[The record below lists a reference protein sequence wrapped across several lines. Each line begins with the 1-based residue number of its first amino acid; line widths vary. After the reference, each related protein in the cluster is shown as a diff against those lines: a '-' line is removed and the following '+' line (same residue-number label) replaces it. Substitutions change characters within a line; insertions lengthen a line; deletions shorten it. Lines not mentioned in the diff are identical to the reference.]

1 MKTRR
6 FLGWVAMATMVLST
20 GCSSDEVVNDY
31 SPENA
36 IQFGTYVGRDAES
49 RGHVS
54 SISKLASD
62 GFGVFAYYTAQSAF
76 DEKTDATPNFMY
88 NQQVKSTTSG
98 ATETNLEEGKKG
110 WSGEWT
116 YTPVKYWPN
125 NVDDKV
131 SFFAYAPYDNKFSEG
146 NFTLPTSEDKGAPS
160 LTFKVKSTDVEDH
173 QDLLYAEPV
182 KDKSKNSS
190 NPVNVTDKITFDF
203 KHALARIGFK
213 AEVMV
218 DEVNGDATGTDD
230 DYTSTLEGDLDEYAT
245 ITIKKVQLIGKFYQ
259 EGKMALADGGW
270 SEQTFSTES
279 DGVVTFE
286 LKEAEASSVS
296 DFATRTE
303 PAYGANIFKKGDIKI
318 RPLNND
324 ENYIMIIPQNFTSTT
339 TDNSGKVKIYV
350 EYEVFTDFN
359 KDGKEDANDSKI
371 LNKITSD
378 EFEIYFQQGKAYS
391 LNLHI
396 GMTSVKFSATVTDWD
411 VVTDKVVNVP
421 INTGTNPTNP

>member
-1 MKTRR
+1 MKTKR
-6 FLGWVAMATMVLST
+6 FLGWVAMATMMLST
-20 GCSSDEVVNDY
+20 SCSSDEVVNDY
-31 SPENA
+31 SPKNA

-54 SISKLASD
+54 SISKLASE
-62 GFGVFAYYTAQSAF
+62 GFGVFAYYTAESTF
-76 DEKTDATPNFMY
+76 DEKTDAKPNFMY
-88 NQQVKSTTSG
+88 NQQVKSTTSN
-98 ATETNLEEGKKG
+98 ATEKDLGEGKKG

-116 YTPVKYWPN
+116 YSPVKYWPN
-125 NVDDKV
+125 NVNDKV
-131 SFFAYAPYDNKFSEG
+131 SFFAYAPYDNKSSES

-160 LTFKVKSTDVEDH
+160 LTFKVKSEDVELH

-218 DEVNGDATGTDD
+218 DEVNDDATGTDD
-230 DYTSTLEGDLDEYAT
+230 DYTSTLNCNLDDYTT

-259 EGKMALADGGW
+259 EGKMALTNGEW
-270 SEQTFSTES
+270 SEQTFSTEEN
-279 DGVVTFE
+279 GVVTFE
-286 LKEAEASSVS
+286 LKEAENSSAS

-303 PAYGANIFKKGDIKI
+303 PNYNANIFKKDDIAI

-324 ENYIMIIPQNFTSTT
+324 KNYIMIIPQNFSSTA
-339 TDNSGKVKIYV
+339 TDGSNKVKIYV
-350 EYEVFTDFN
+350 EYEVFTDAN

-378 EFEIYFQQGKAYS
+378 EFEINFQQGNAYS

-396 GMTSVKFSATVTDWD
+396 GMTSVKFSATVTDWNE
-411 VVTDKVVNVP
+411 VTDKVVNVP
-421 INTGTNPTNP
+421 INTGTNPTEP